1 MHIPRMLAAFFL
13 FIVVVG
19 AILAFIFLP
28 GMQYRAASPATV
40 TNALPSEISVSK
52 DADVRELTMTAEFDA
67 TTYSR

>member
-1 MHIPRMLAAFFL
+1 MHIPGMFAAFFL

-19 AILAFIFLP
+19 AILGFIFLP
-28 GMQYRAASPATV
+28 SMQYRAASHTRV
-40 TNALPSEISVSK
+40 TNALPSKISVSK